1 MRTNSSSSSV
11 TETGLLIKRIDPD
24 TARKCVNQYQFLKE
38 LGRGAHGKVKLA
50 IDMMDQSLWAVKII
64 PRHPRKK
71 LGLSSFL
78 QNHSNQIKREVAI
91 MKKVSHPAIVSVK
104 EVIDAPTCDKI
115 FLVLEY
121 LSGGE
126 VCWDSHPLSRM
137 DCLHTF
143 RKLVQGVNYLHSQ
156 GIIHRDIKPAN
167 LLKDSQNQI
176 KISDFSVSLMYEK
189 DDAFSQVE
197 IAKAAGSPAFLAPEI
212 CGFSESESDA
222 EDLIIDP
229 FAIDIWAMG
238 VTLYCLAFGALP
250 FNGENE
256 FEVYHAINNQT

>member
-1 MRTNSSSSSV
+1 MRSDSSSSLV
-11 TETGLLIKRIDPD
+11 TETGILIKRLDPE

-38 LGRGAHGKVKLA
+38 LGRGTHGKVKLA
-50 IDMMDQSLWAVKII
+50 VDMTDQSLWAVKII
-64 PRHPRKK
+64 PRQPRRK
-71 LGLSSFL
+71 LTAFNSLS

-91 MKKVSHPAIVSVK
+91 MKKVNHPAIVKVR
-104 EVIDAPTCDKI
+104 ELIDAPNSDKI

-126 VCWDSHPLSRM
+126 IIWDQHPLASQ
-137 DCLHTF
+137 DCIHIF

-167 LLKDSQNQI
+167 LLKDSHNQI
-176 KISDFSVSLMYEK
+176 KISDFSVSLIYDEC
-189 DDAFSQVE
+189 DQVE

-212 CGFSESESDA
+212 CGVSEGDSDSEDI
-222 EDLIIDP
+222 IIDP

-238 VTLYCLAFGALP
+238 VTLYCLAFGTLP
-250 FNGENE
+250 FNGDNE
-256 FEVYHAINNQT
+256 FEVYHAVNNQP